1 MSRKNKASRKI
12 TPAGVLPVDP
22 FYASYKPCAWLVF
35 AGFLLYFR
43 TVFFDFSYLDD
54 NGVLENFDFI
64 SNIANLPEFFR
75 RDVFNSASGGS
86 YYRPIVSVVFMLDAL
101 WGGKNPEAYHFT
113 NMALHLAAC
122 CLLFRVLLKL
132 NCDRGRSFFYAL
144 FFTVHPVLTQAVAWI
159 PGRND
164 ILLAL
169 FSLLSF
175 SAFLSF
181 LEDRRRTQL
190 AAHLL
195 CLLLALLTKENAAAL
210 CALCAFYLVF
220 LNGQK
225 PEKGG
230 DFSLWAG
237 WAVVLAGWFSARVAF
252 LKTVLG
258 EAPFDIPGSLAGNFP
273 ALAGYFGKILF
284 PFRLG
289 IQPVLEDLPLAGGL
303 IAAAVTAFLLYAA
316 RPKRKGLVLFG
327 FLWFLLFLLPTLIQ
341 SAAAVA
347 SFREDRMYLAFAG
360 IIFVFAELDIPGVL
374 KLSGRRAL
382 ALGACVLALF
392 FGLAFSY
399 GGHYRDKLS
408 FWKKAV
414 ESSPGSAFNHNNLG
428 AMYYLE
434 GDLAGAER
442 LFDKAVAINPQEPR
456 AHGNRGLVY
465 MDTARPGAAEEEYL
479 KEINIDPRNDNVY
492 LNLGILYYN
501 SGFTDK
507 AELAWE
513 TAIRLNPGSA
523 KVYTNLAV
531 LNYRKK
537 RKVKAE
543 FYVREMISRGLAVPP
558 GLLKAVA
565 SLEKSD

>member
-1 MSRKNKASRKI
+1 MSRKNKVRPEIAVPAAS
-12 TPAGVLPVDP
+12 PGAP
-22 FYASYKPCAWLVF
+22 FYDSYKPYACLIF

-54 NGVLENFDFI
+54 NGLLENFGFI
-64 SNIANLPEFFR
+64 SDISNLPEFFR
-75 RDVFNSASGGS
+75 RDVFNAASGGT

-101 WGGKNPEAYHFT
+101 WAGKNPAAYHFT

-122 CLLFRVLLKL
+122 CLLFRLLLKL
-132 NCDRGRSFFYAL
+132 NCERGRSFFYAF
-144 FFTVHPVLTQAVAWI
+144 FFTVHPVHTQAVAWI

-181 LEDRRRTQL
+181 LEGRKWTRF

-195 CLLLALLTKENAAAL
+195 FLLLALLTKENAAAL
-210 CALCAFYLVF
+210 FGLCAFYLVF
-220 LNGQK
+220 LNGRK

-230 DFSLWAG
+230 YFSLWAG
-237 WAVVLAGWFSARVAF
+237 WAVVLAGWLSARVAF
-252 LKTVLG
+252 LKGVLG
-258 EAPFDIPGSLAGNFP
+258 DAPFDIPGSLAGNFP
-273 ALAGYFGKILF
+273 ALAGYFGKIFF
-284 PFRLG
+284 PFKLG
-289 IQPVLEDLPLAGGL
+289 IMPVLKDLPVAGGI
-303 IAAAVTAFLLYAA
+303 IAAAAAGFLLYAA

-327 FLWFLLFLLPTLIQ
+327 FLWFLLFLLPTFIQ

-347 SFREDRMYLAFAG
+347 SFREDRAYLAFAG
-360 IIFVFAELDIPGVL
+360 LIFALAELDIPGTF
-374 KLSGRRAL
+374 KLAGGRAA
-382 ALGACVLALF
+382 ALGGGVLCLF

-399 GGHYRDKLS
+399 GGHFRDKLS

-434 GDLAGAER
+434 GDLAGAEL
-442 LFDKAVAINPQEPR
+442 LFDKAAAINPLEPR
-456 AHGNRGLVY
+456 VHGNRGLVY
-465 MDTARPGAAEEEYL
+465 MDTGRAGAAEGEYL
-479 KEINIDPRNDNVY
+479 KEISLDPRNDNVY
-492 LNLGILYYN
+492 LTLGLLYYN
-501 SGFTDK
+501 GGFADR

-513 TAIRLNPGSA
+513 AALRINPGSA

-537 RKVKAE
+537 DKGKAE
-543 FYVREMISRGLAVPP
+543 FYVRQMISRGLAVPP

-565 SLEKSD
+565 SLEKS